1 MISEYVNIYRF
12 VEEGNRTMLEA
23 VVEAAEAM
31 KSIAEVFSASFGSKR
46 CGKRAIQAEIKLH
59 IGRGRS

>member
-1 MISEYVNIYRF
+1 
-12 VEEGNRTMLEA
+12 MLEA